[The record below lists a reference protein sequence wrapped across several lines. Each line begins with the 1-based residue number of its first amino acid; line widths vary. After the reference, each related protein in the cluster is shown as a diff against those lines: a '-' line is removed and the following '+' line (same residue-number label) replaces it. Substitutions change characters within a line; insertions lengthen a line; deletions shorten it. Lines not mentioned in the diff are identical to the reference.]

1 MAVLREIRRRAPQI
15 VPQVAAACLVAYFA
29 YHAIQGEGG
38 ILAYLRTQEALK
50 EAKAVRAELRDQ
62 RTELERKV
70 ELLREP
76 LDRDL
81 LSERA
86 RAVLNF
92 GREDDVVV
100 MPPEGQP
107 AERR

>member
-15 VPQVAAACLVAYFA
+15 VPQVVAACLVAYFA
-29 YHAIQGEGG
+29 YHAVQGEGG
-38 ILAYLRTQEALK
+38 ILAYMRTQEALT

-92 GREDDVVV
+92 ARDDDVAV
-100 MPPEGQP
+100 MPPKTQP
-107 AERR
+107 SEQR

>member
-1 MAVLREIRRRAPQI
+1 MAVVREIRRRAPQI
-15 VPQVAAACLVAYFA
+15 VPQVAVACLVAYFA
-29 YHAIQGEGG
+29 YHAIQGDGG
-38 ILAYLRTQEALK
+38 ILSYLRTREALT

-62 RTELERKV
+62 RKGLERKV

-92 GREDDVVV
+92 AGEDDVVV
-100 MPPEGQP
+100 MPSDGQNTG
-107 AERR
+107 ER